1 MRVLEIVS
9 ATGYP
14 LRAVLDRESGRV
26 MFYGGREF
34 GDAPR
39 GTRRQSERTPDGQ
52 FVAEYLTSDYLSM
65 PTVTLVGGEIMYTLT
80 VESMDAVVKWL
91 RCDAKATYST
101 ASRDGMEF
109 IGGRWV
115 FAGDKGYRV
124 TPDGEMWRV
133 DSYAGSSTRPTS
145 INRLTEDDA
154 HDAAWRIA
162 YGK

>member
-1 MRVLEIVS
+1 MRVLEIES

-14 LRAVLDRESGRV
+14 LRAVLDREAGRV
-26 MFYGGREF
+26 LFYGGREY

-52 FVAEYLTSDYLSM
+52 FVAEYLTGEFLAS
-65 PTVTLVGGEIMYTLT
+65 PTMTLYGGEPMWTLSSAALDT
-80 VESMDAVVKWL
+80 VVKWL
-91 RCDAKATYST
+91 RCDVKATYST
-101 ASRDGMEF
+101 ARDNGMEF

-124 TPDGEMWRV
+124 KPDGELWRV
-133 DSYAGSSTRPTS
+133 DSYAGPSSRPTS
-145 INRLTEDDA
+145 IGRLTEDDA
-154 HDAAWRIA
+154 HDAAWRLA